1 MASKDT
7 LSGPSGKELPYSMA
21 PLNLSKNE
29 MRLVELRR
37 NDESA
42 IPTCILR
49 SYPID
54 GPFPPYVALSYAWGE
69 KLNYRGIDL
78 NGVLFPL
85 GRNVWTFLQ
94 DMRESGRYGTY
105 WIDAISIDQN
115 NVRERNHQ
123 VQMMRQIYSNAE
135 SVSIW
140 LGEMDSEFD

>member
-49 SYPID
+49 SY
-54 GPFPPYVALSYAWGE
+54 E
-69 KLNYRGIDL
+69 
-78 NGVLFPL
+78 
-85 GRNVWTFLQ
+85 
-94 DMRESGRYGTY
+94 REWEIRY
-105 WIDAISIDQN
+105 ILD
-115 NVRERNHQ
+115 RRH
-123 VQMMRQIYSNAE
+123 
-135 SVSIW
+135 
-140 LGEMDSEFD
+140 FD